1 MVTFYIYLYVRRHF
15 SSQKI
20 FVVILVYST
29 ERSID
34 GKIYSNDSFQKRRY
48 HRSSSSSL
56 KRHKFRVPDLRR
68 PKPYFDIR
76 IDKDTGYGGRNI
88 TTVEG
93 GRAVLICRIRNLGPN
108 RTVS

>member
-1 MVTFYIYLYVRRHF
+1 MRRHL
-15 SSQKI
+15 SSRKI

-29 ERSID
+29 ERRE
-34 GKIYSNDSFQKRRY
+34 KIYSNDNFQKRRY